1 MSEDAIKDTL
11 RLIPYGFYA
20 VTTSDGDGDVN
31 IMVAN
36 WFSQVSFT
44 PRLVVLGLQKTSY
57 SHGLV
62 EKGGVF
68 ALNLFRKED
77 EKVIKAF
84 TKSRE
89 RKPDKVEAASYSL
102 SPTVAC
108 PVIEGAAAFLEVK
121 VTEVVDAG
129 GDHDLIVGEV
139 VGAEILKPSI
149 CEDMLTLPDLGWS
162 YAG

>member
-89 RKPDKVEAASYSL
+89 RKPDKVEAASYWL